1 MMHGNHGIGIALSVV
16 HVVATGGFFYLL
28 YHIAKSLRRIADH
41 LDKK

>member
-1 MMHGNHGIGIALSVV
+1 MMHGNPSFGIAIGVV

-28 YHIAKSLRRIADH
+28 YHIAKSLRRIANH